1 MAGFTLSTIRAAI
14 GAQLAANI
22 DKGTNIDVDGKR
34 SPAPAVRL
42 VMDETPNFFG
52 TFGPDG
58 VCRCRFRLTIDP
70 AGNDQAAVRRLD
82 QYLSVGTG
90 NSWSVVDALK
100 VDDTFGGAVSG
111 LEVAPGDYDAENVTA
126 DLLLTFIAMKQNAEV

>member
-22 DKGTNIDVDGKR
+22 DKGTNIDVDGKG

-42 VMDETPNFFG
+42 VMDATPDFFG

-58 VCRCRFRLTIDP
+58 VCRCRFRLRIDP

>member
-1 MAGFTLSTIRAAI
+1 VPLP
-14 GAQLAANI
+14 
-22 DKGTNIDVDGKR
+22 V
-34 SPAPAVRL
+34 PADDRPRRQR
-42 VMDETPNFFG
+42 PG
-52 TFGPDG
+52 GG
-58 VCRCRFRLTIDP
+58 
-70 AGNDQAAVRRLD
+70 RRLD

>member
-22 DKGTNIDVDGKR
+22 D
-34 SPAPAVRL
+34 
-42 VMDETPNFFG
+42 
-52 TFGPDG
+52 
-58 VCRCRFRLTIDP
+58 
-70 AGNDQAAVRRLD
+70 QAAVRHLD

>member
-1 MAGFTLSTIRAAI
+1 MLLQQFQSLIERGEIVF
-14 GAQLAANI
+14 
-22 DKGTNIDVDGKR
+22 
-34 SPAPAVRL
+34 
-42 VMDETPNFFG
+42 
-52 TFGPDG
+52 
-58 VCRCRFRLTIDP
+58 DP
-70 AGNDQAAVRRLD
+70 IQEAAVRRLD